1 MDENRSHH
9 ARDEAGRNGSRLLF
23 AVFTGRLTGALFV
36 LIGVLFAALSAE
48 ATTLLVSPSCPPPP
62 AEYCTIQAAVDAANP
77 AGGDV
82 IQIAAGTYTENV
94 LVSKQL
100 ELVGAGSGSNPAS
113 DTIIVSAAPNT
124 MVVRFTTGGLSAA
137 NRTVVRDLRITGG
150 TGGPNNG
157 NGVNIFAGSFFTF
170 DNVAS
175 VGNDG
180 NGIAF
185 NSGGTVQD
193 IVLKD
198 CNLSGNFSGTGFRVP
213 TTATVDGLSVTNCN
227 MDNNFHGMTMYGAV
241 TNVLVDGGTFNGNTD
256 VGIYSV
262 KLGDFPSPGTAV
274 FQNFSATGNGRG
286 VKLRTYS
293 GLTIDN
299 VTASNNT
306 NRGVIIVSMGNVSD
320 VFLSNIDAENNPQ
333 YNIRITSEAGNTLDN
348 VVLDNITATGA
359 TDGGQGY
366 GIFLESDPTGSMTNV
381 LITNSTVTGNNVGIL
396 MNADAVTSTLT
407 GVQITASEIRDNV
420 VGIQTSDNAAA
431 GNAASGNNIVGNGT
445 GAINLD
451 PDDSADAVSN
461 YWGCVGGPGAGGC
474 DTVSANVLFTPW
486 LTGEI
491 VPQVPG
497 LGWHGMMLI
506 AALVGLRSIR
516 HLRRQQ

>member
-1 MDENRSHH
+1 MGKIHRHH
-9 ARDEAGRNGSRLLF
+9 EREEAGRSNSRFLSTGFASLL
-23 AVFTGRLTGALFV
+23 A
-36 LIGVLFAALSAE
+36 GVLFATPSAD
-48 ATTLLVSPSCPPPP
+48 AATLLVSPSCPALPG
-62 AEYCTIQAAVDAANP
+62 EYCTIQTAVDAANP

-94 LVSKQL
+94 LISIQL
-100 ELVGAGSGSNPAS
+100 ELAGAGSGNNPAS

-124 MVVRFTTGGLSAA
+124 MVVRFTTGGISAA

-150 TGGPNNG
+150 IGGPNNG

-175 VGNDG
+175 VDNDG

-185 NSGGTVQD
+185 NAGGTVQD
-193 IVLKD
+193 VVLKD
-198 CNLSGNFSGTGFRVP
+198 CNLSGNFSGAGFRVP
-213 TTATVDGLSVTNCN
+213 TSAAVDGLSVTDCN
-227 MDNNFHGMTMYGAV
+227 MDNNFHGMTMYGPV

-274 FQNFSATGNGRG
+274 FQNFTATGNARG

-306 NRGVIIVSMGNVSD
+306 NRGIIIVSMGNVSG
-320 VFLSNIDAENNPQ
+320 VFLSNIAAENNPQ
-333 YNIRITSEAGNTLDN
+333 YNIRITSEASNTLDN
-348 VVLDNITATGA
+348 VVLDNVTATGA

-381 LITNSTVTGNNVGIL
+381 LITDSTVTGNNVGIL
-396 MNADAVTSTLT
+396 MNADDVTSTLT
-407 GVQITASEIRDNV
+407 GVSITASEIRTNV
-420 VGIQTSDNAAA
+420 VGIQASDDAAA
-431 GNAASGNNIVGNGT
+431 GNAANDNNIVGNGT

-451 PDDSADAVSN
+451 PDDSLDAISN
-461 YWGCVGGPGAGGC
+461 FWGCAGGPGTGGC
-474 DTVSANVLFTPW
+474 DSVSANVAFSPW
-486 LTGEI
+486 RTVEI
-491 VPQVPG
+491 LPQVPG
-497 LGWHGMMLI
+497 LGWHGMLLI
-506 AALVGLRSIR
+506 AAFAGLRSIR
-516 HLRRQQ
+516 HLKRQA

>member
-1 MDENRSHH
+1 MDKNRSHH
-9 ARDEAGRNGSRLLF
+9 ARGEAGPNGSRFLLT
-23 AVFTGRLTGALFV
+23 VFTCRLTGALFV

-48 ATTLLVSPSCPPPP
+48 AATLLVSPSCPPPP
-62 AEYCTIQAAVDAANP
+62 GEYCTIQTAVDAANP

-82 IQIAAGTYTENV
+82 VQIAAGTYTENV

-100 ELVGAGSGSNPAS
+100 ELAGAGSGSNPAS
-113 DTIIVSAAPNT
+113 DTIIVSAAPST

-137 NRTVVRDLRITGG
+137 NRTIVRDLRITGG

-193 IVLKD
+193 IVLND
-198 CNLSGNFSGTGFRVP
+198 CNLSGNFGGTGFRVP

-227 MDNNFHGMTMYGAV
+227 MDNNIIGMSMYGAV
-241 TNVLVDGGTFNGNTD
+241 TNVLVDGGTYNDNTD
-256 VGIYSV
+256 VGIYTV

-274 FQNFSATGNGRG
+274 FQNFTATGNARG

-293 GLTIDN
+293 GLTMDN

-306 NRGVIIVSMGNVSD
+306 NRGVIIVSMGTVSD
-320 VFLSNIDAENNPQ
+320 VFLSNVAAENNSQ

-359 TDGGQGY
+359 TDGAQGY

-396 MNADAVTSTLT
+396 MNADAATSTLT
-407 GVQITASEIRDNV
+407 GVVITASEIRTNV
-420 VGIQTSDNAAA
+420 VGIQASDDAGA

-445 GAINLD
+445 GASNLD
-451 PDDSADAVSN
+451 SNDSFDALSN
-461 YWGCVGGPGAGGC
+461 YWGCAGGPGAGGC
-474 DTVSANVLFTPW
+474 DTVSGDVLFDPW
-486 LTGEI
+486 LTEET
-491 VPQVPG
+491 PAQVPG
-497 LGWHGMMLI
+497 LGWYGMLLI
-506 AALVGLRSIR
+506 AAFVGLRSIR
-516 HLRRQQ
+516 HLRCQQ